1 MTDHSIKDFLP
12 LVRKPSRYIG
22 GEVNSVKKDLSKVS
36 LKFALGFPDAY
47 EVGMSHLGL
56 QILYQILNSREEIAC
71 ERVYAPWTDMEELL
85 RKKSMRLTTLES
97 SIPLNA
103 LDIMG
108 FSLQYELSYTNILN
122 MLDLGGIT
130 LHAGDRLREE
140 PFVIGGGPVAF
151 NPEPV
156 ADFFDAFLLGDG
168 EEAVLEIADV
178 VRDGRKRGE
187 ERVETLKR
195 LAAIDGV
202 YVPSFFDVEYNP
214 DGTVSRINPL
224 LEGYDRVTKRVV
236 PDINGV
242 PLPTKPVI
250 PFMETIHD
258 RVSVEISRG
267 CTRGCRFCQAGSIYR
282 PVRERTPDK
291 IVKIINEALK
301 NTGYDEV
308 SLLSLSTGDY
318 TFIEELL
325 TGLMG
330 RFAEENIAVS
340 LPSLRVGTLSA
351 KVAGEIKR
359 VRKTGFTLAPEA
371 GSERL
376 RLLINKGIKED
387 DLLAAA
393 KDIFTL
399 GWKSVK
405 LYFML
410 GLPTE
415 TDDDLK
421 EIVKLA
427 ECVKL
432 IGRKATGGRTPQIN
446 VSVASFIPKPY
457 TPFQWEPQITREECV
472 RKQSLLRGRLTALNL
487 GFKWHE
493 PWMSIL
499 EGVFA
504 RGDRR
509 LSAVLL
515 KAFQKGC
522 RFDGWSECF
531 DYSLWDASF
540 SEAGLST
547 EFYTERRRPFD
558 EVFPWDHL
566 NPGVTKP
573 FLQKE
578 YQRALELA
586 RTEDCK
592 VDVCTACGVCDHK
605 VVKNRAAGVM
615 DAFKEPS
622 VRAKGAPGPH
632 YKVRL
637 RFSKTGAVRFL
648 SHLELVSVMTRAVK
662 RAGLPLRYSQGFH
675 PLPKVSFSSS
685 LPVGLESLEE
695 YMDLELDF
703 DGGMVSPGAVVER
716 LNAELPEGLK
726 FLGGEAIP
734 LKLAQPSAM
743 INEYLIFL
751 NNGPAGLNIEPQK
764 IDGIL
769 RDFLNKASVVIRIQK
784 EDKVTE
790 VDLRPQVSEL
800 VHAGDSTLRLV
811 LKRGQG
817 ANARPHDVVACL
829 LGLPREDASLI
840 PILKVKAVQ

>member
-1 MTDHSIKDFLP
+1 MTDESIKDFLQ

-22 GEVNSVKKDLSKVS
+22 GEVNSVKKDLSKVA

-47 EVGMSHLGL
+47 EVGMSHLGV
-56 QILYQILNSREEIAC
+56 QILYQILNSRDDIAC
-71 ERVYAPWTDMEELL
+71 ERVYSPWTDMEELL
-85 RKKSMRLTTLES
+85 RKRSLRLTTLES
-97 SIPLNA
+97 GIPLNE

-130 LHAGDRLREE
+130 LLAKDRKRDE

-168 EEAVLEIADV
+168 EEAVLEIADAV
-178 VRDGRKRGE
+178 MEGRNRKE
-187 ERVETLKR
+187 ERAETLKR
-195 LAAIDGV
+195 LAAIEGV
-202 YVPSFFDVEYNP
+202 YVPSFFTVGYNQ
-214 DGTVSRINPL
+214 DGTVSGITPL
-224 LEGYDRVTKRVV
+224 VEGYEKVTKRVV
-236 PDINGV
+236 ADINKV
-242 PLPTKPVI
+242 PLPTRPVI

-282 PVRERTPDK
+282 PVRERTPAN
-291 IVKIINEALK
+291 IVRIIDEALK
-301 NTGYDEV
+301 KTGYDEV

-351 KVAGEIKR
+351 RVAGEIKR

-376 RLLINKGIKED
+376 RLLINKGIREE

-415 TDDDLK
+415 TDEDLK

-457 TPFQWEPQITREECV
+457 TPFQWEPQISREECV
-472 RKQSLLRGRLTALNL
+472 RKQSLLRNGLGALKL

-493 PWMSIL
+493 PRMSVL

-515 KAFQKGC
+515 GAFRKGC
-522 RFDGWSECF
+522 RFDGWSEHF
-531 DYSLWDASF
+531 DYSRW
-540 SEAGLST
+540 EAAFNESGLST
-547 EFYTERRRPFD
+547 DFYTARRRPFD

-573 FLQKE
+573 FLKKE
-578 YQRALELA
+578 YEKALELA

-592 VDVCTACGVCDHK
+592 VDVCTVCGVCDHK
-605 VVKNRAAGVM
+605 VVKNRPASGM
-615 DAFKEPS
+615 DAFREPPA
-622 VRAKGAPGPH
+622 RPKRAPGPH

-648 SHLELVSVMTRAVK
+648 SHLELVSVMTRAIK
-662 RAGLPLRYSQGFH
+662 RAGLPLKYSQGFH
-675 PLPKVSFSSS
+675 PLPKVSFASS
-685 LPVGLESLEE
+685 LPVGIESLEE
-695 YMDLELDF
+695 YMDIELEF
-703 DGGMVSPGAVVER
+703 DGGMLSARAVVER
-716 LNAELPEGLK
+716 LNAELPEGIK
-726 FLGGEAIP
+726 VLGGEAIP
-734 LKLAQPSAM
+734 LKLALPSAM

-751 NNGPAGLNIEPQK
+751 KNGPAGLKIEPQR

-769 RDFLNKASVVIRIQK
+769 RDFLNKASVVIRVQK

-790 VDLRPQVSEL
+790 VDLRQQVTGL
-800 VHAGDSTLRLV
+800 AHAGDSTLTLV
-811 LKRGQG
+811 LKRVQG

-829 LGLPREDASLI
+829 FGIPREDASLI